1 MRHVGGSRR
10 GGSGRAITVNA
21 RFDNLMMSYPLTLT
35 HFFERSRRLFARKT
49 IATRVPGGP
58 LFRYTYGEFVAR
70 TMRLAGALAALG
82 VRRGD
87 RVATFAWNTHR
98 HLELYWAVPLSGAI
112 LHTLNIRLSAH
123 DLTYIINHAG
133 DSIIFADASLLPL
146 LAALRDALPTVRR
159 IVVMPDEAGAFGSSG
174 AAASVEHA
182 AYEALVAGAE
192 PVSGWPELQETD
204 AAGMCYTSGTTGHPK
219 GVVYT
224 HRAMFLHCL
233 AEAMTDQFGISEDD
247 RILHIVPMFHAN
259 SWCLPFTAVMVG
271 ADQVFAGPNPQPRDI
286 CQLIQAEKVTFT
298 GAVPTVWIAVKELCE
313 KEGFDISSL
322 RTIAIGGSAA
332 PKSLQQAYAKNFGV
346 QMSHAWGM
354 TEMTPLGTV
363 TRLKSYMG
371 DWPEE
376 KKYDVFAR
384 VGYPSVGVDARI
396 VDDSGKELA
405 WDGLGMGE
413 LQVRGPWVVASYYDN
428 AESADRFTADG
439 WFRTGDVA
447 TIDAEGYVQITD
459 RTKDLIKS
467 GGEWVSSVDVEN
479 MIMAHPKVLEAAVI
493 AVPHPKWVER
503 PLACVVPKPGSVIE
517 PGEIIDFLRSKLA
530 RWALPDEI
538 EIIDAVPKTSVGKF
552 DKKVLRER
560 YKNWKPRDMTENA

>member
-1 MRHVGGSRR
+1 M
-10 GGSGRAITVNA
+10 NA

-58 LFRYTYGEFVAR
+58 LFRYTYGEFVER

-82 VRRGD
+82 VRKGD
-87 RVATFAWNTHR
+87 RVATFAWNSHR

-146 LAALRDALPTVRR
+146 LGAFRDALPTVRR
-159 IVVMPDEAGAFGSSG
+159 IVVMPDGTGAVGSSG
-174 AAASVEHA
+174 AAASVEDA

-192 PVSGWPELQETD
+192 PLSGWPELQETD

-233 AEAMTDQFGISEDD
+233 AEAMADQFGISEDD

-271 ADQVFAGPNPQPRDI
+271 ADQIFAGPNPQPRDI
-286 CQLIQAEKVTFT
+286 CQLIQTEKVTFT

-405 WDGLGMGE
+405 WDGVGMGE

-517 PGEIIDFLRSKLA
+517 PEEIIDFLRSKLA

-560 YKNWKPRDMTENA
+560 YKNWKPRDVTEEA

>member
-1 MRHVGGSRR
+1 
-10 GGSGRAITVNA
+10 VNA
-21 RFDNLMMSYPLTLT
+21 RFDNLMMTYPLTLT

-58 LFRYTYGEFVAR
+58 LFRYTYGEFVER

-87 RVATFAWNTHR
+87 RVATFAWNSHR

-146 LAALRDALPTVRR
+146 LGAFRDALPTVRR
-159 IVVMPDEAGAFGSSG
+159 IVVMPDGTGAVGSSG
-174 AAASVEHA
+174 AAASAEDA

-192 PVSGWPELQETD
+192 PLSGWPELQETD

-233 AEAMTDQFGISEDD
+233 AEAMADQFGISEDD

-271 ADQVFAGPNPQPRDI
+271 ADQIFAGPNPQPRDI
-286 CQLIQAEKVTFT
+286 CQLIQTEKVTFT

-405 WDGLGMGE
+405 WDGVGMGE

-560 YKNWKPRDMTENA
+560 YKNWKPKDMTENA

>member
-1 MRHVGGSRR
+1 M
-10 GGSGRAITVNA
+10 NA

-58 LFRYTYGEFVAR
+58 LFRYTYGEFVER

-82 VRRGD
+82 VRMGD
-87 RVATFAWNTHR
+87 RVATFAWNSHR

-146 LAALRDALPTVRR
+146 LGAFRDALPTVRR
-159 IVVMPDEAGAFGSSG
+159 IVVMPDGAGSVGSSG
-174 AAASVEHA
+174 AAASVEEA

-192 PVSGWPELQETD
+192 PLSGWPELQETD

-233 AEAMTDQFGISEDD
+233 AEAMADQFGISEDD

-271 ADQVFAGPNPQPRDI
+271 ADQIFAGPNPQPRDI
-286 CQLIQAEKVTFT
+286 CQLIQTEKVTFT

-396 VDDSGKELA
+396 VDDSGNELA
-405 WDGLGMGE
+405 WDGVGMGE
-413 LQVRGPWVVASYYDN
+413 LQVRGPWVVAAYYDN

-560 YKNWKPRDMTENA
+560 YKNWKPKDVTENV

>member
-1 MRHVGGSRR
+1 M
-10 GGSGRAITVNA
+10 TP
-21 RFDNLMMSYPLTLT
+21 RFDDLMMNYPLTLT
-35 HFFERSRRLFARKT
+35 HFFERSRRLFAKKT
-49 IATRVPGGP
+49 IATRVPGRAM
-58 LFRYTYGEFVAR
+58 FRYTYDDFAER
-70 TMRLAGALAALG
+70 TTRLAGALAALG

-87 RVATFAWNTHR
+87 RVATFAWNSHR
-98 HLELYWAVPLSGAI
+98 HLEIYWAAPLSGAI
-112 LHTLNIRLSAH
+112 LHTLNIRLSPR

-133 DSIIFADASLLPL
+133 DSVIFVDASLWPT
-146 LAALRDALPTVRR
+146 LAAIRDKLTTVRK
-159 IVVMPDEAGAFGSSG
+159 IVIMPDGVADAAQTAGR
-174 AAASVEHA
+174 EHDE
-182 AYEALVAGAE
+182 YEALLSAAE
-192 PVSGWPELQETD
+192 PLSAWPELGETD

-233 AEAMTDQFGISEDD
+233 AEATTDLFGISERD

-259 SWCLPFTAVMVG
+259 SWCLPFTGLMVG
-271 ADQVFAGPNPQPRDI
+271 ADQIFAGANPQPPDI
-286 CQLIQAEKVTFT
+286 CRMIQNERITFT
-298 GAVPTVWIAVKELCE
+298 GAVPTVWIAIKELCE
-313 KEGFDISSL
+313 KEGYDISSL

-332 PKSLQQAYAKNFGV
+332 PRSLQQAYAKNFGV

-363 TRLKSYMG
+363 TRLKSYME
-371 DWPEE
+371 DWSEE
-376 KKYDVFAR
+376 KKYDVYSR
-384 VGYPSVGVDARI
+384 VGYASVGVDIRI
-396 VDDSGKELA
+396 VDDSGTVLP
-405 WDGLGMGE
+405 WDGESMGE
-413 LQVRGPWVVASYYDN
+413 LQVRGPWVVGSYYDN
-428 AESADRFTADG
+428 PESADRFTADG

-479 MIMAHPKVLEAAVI
+479 LIMSHPKVLEAAVI

-503 PLACVVPKPGSVIE
+503 PLACVVPKPGAALE
-517 PGEIIDFLRSKLA
+517 PGEIIEFLRPQLA
-530 RWALPDEI
+530 KWALPDAV

-560 YKNWKPRDMTENA
+560 YKSWTPREVSGPPGHNLG

>member
-1 MRHVGGSRR
+1 V
-10 GGSGRAITVNA
+10 TP
-21 RFDNLMMSYPLTLT
+21 RFDNLMMNYPLTLT
-35 HFFERSRRLFARKT
+35 HFFERSRRLFAKKT
-49 IATRVPGGP
+49 IATRVPGRAM
-58 LFRYTYGEFVAR
+58 FRYTYDDFAER
-70 TMRLAGALAALG
+70 TTRLAGALAALG

-87 RVATFAWNTHR
+87 RVATFAWNSHR
-98 HLELYWAVPLSGAI
+98 HLEIYWAAPLSGAI
-112 LHTLNIRLSAH
+112 LHTLNIRLSPL

-133 DSIIFADASLLPL
+133 DSVIFVDASLWPT
-146 LAALRDALPTVRR
+146 LAAIRDKLTTVRK
-159 IVVMPDEAGAFGSSG
+159 IVIMPDGVADAAQTAGR
-174 AAASVEHA
+174 EHEE
-182 AYEALVAGAE
+182 YEALLSAAE
-192 PVSGWPELQETD
+192 PLRAWPELGETD

-233 AEAMTDQFGISEDD
+233 AEATTDLFGISEND

-271 ADQVFAGPNPQPRDI
+271 ADQIFAGANPQPPDI
-286 CQLIQAEKVTFT
+286 CRMIQSEKITFT
-298 GAVPTVWIAVKELCE
+298 GAVPTVWIAIKELCE
-313 KEGFDISSL
+313 KEGYDISSL

-332 PKSLQQAYAKNFGV
+332 PRSLQQAYAKNFGV

-371 DWPEE
+371 DWSEE
-376 KKYDVFAR
+376 KKYDVYSR
-384 VGYPSVGVDARI
+384 VGYASVGVDIRI
-396 VDDSGKELA
+396 VDDSGAVLP
-405 WDGLGMGE
+405 WDGESMGE
-413 LQVRGPWVVASYYDN
+413 LQVRGPWVVGSYYDN
-428 AESADRFTADG
+428 PESADRFTADS

-479 MIMAHPKVLEAAVI
+479 LIMSHPKVLEAAVI

-503 PLACVVPKPGSVIE
+503 PLACVVPKPGAALE
-517 PGEIIDFLRSKLA
+517 PGEIIEFLRPQLA
-530 RWALPDEI
+530 KWALPDAV

-560 YKNWKPRDMTENA
+560 YKGWTPREA

>member
-1 MRHVGGSRR
+1 MSP
-10 GGSGRAITVNA
+10 

-49 IATRVPGGP
+49 IATRVPGKP
-58 LFRYTYGEFVAR
+58 LFRYKYGDFAER

-87 RVATFAWNTHR
+87 RVATFAWNSHR
-98 HLELYWAVPLSGAI
+98 HLELYWATPLSGAV
-112 LHTLNIRLSAH
+112 LHTLNIRLSPL
-123 DLTYIINHAG
+123 DLTYIVNHAG
-133 DSIIFADASLLPL
+133 DSVIFADASLWPV
-146 LAALRDALPTVRR
+146 LAAIRDKLPTVRQ
-159 IVVMPDEAGAFGSSG
+159 IVIMPDGVADAAETAGR
-174 AAASVEHA
+174 EHRE
-182 AYEALVAGAE
+182 YEALLAAAQ
-192 PVSGWPELQETD
+192 PVSGWPELRETD

-233 AEAMTDQFGISEDD
+233 AEATTDLFGISEND

-259 SWCLPFTAVMVG
+259 SWCLPYTALMAG
-271 ADQVFAGPNPQPRDI
+271 ADQVFAGPNPQPPDI
-286 CQLIQAEKVTFT
+286 CRMIQGEKVTFT
-298 GAVPTVWIAVKELCE
+298 GAVPTVWIAIKELCE
-313 KEGFDISSL
+313 REGYNISSL

-332 PKSLQQAYAKNFGV
+332 PRSLQQAYAKNFGV

-371 DWPEE
+371 DWSEE
-376 KKYDVFAR
+376 KKYDVYSR

-396 VDDSGKELA
+396 VADSGAELP
-405 WDGLGMGE
+405 WDGESMGE

-428 AESADRFTADG
+428 PESADRFTADG

-479 MIMAHPKVLEAAVI
+479 LIMSHPKVLEAAVI

-503 PLACVVPKPGSVIE
+503 PLACVVPKPGSTLE
-517 PGEIIDFLRSKLA
+517 PGEIIDFLRPQLA
-530 RWALPDEI
+530 RWALPDAV

-560 YKNWKPRDMTENA
+560 YKSWTPREA